1 MTDTEATQLWAC
13 LKVLWPG
20 DGRLPEG
27 WQRRWREHYEHV
39 AVDTVCEALRFIS
52 DKSDPIR
59 PTFDMVDQWLAT
71 WAICNPGQRPVGI
84 AATPEQ
90 EAEMRTKV
98 WADTPEQAAD
108 REVCLSLD
116 RSEFDRIA
124 REEIAK
130 FSPDVQAL
138 PSYRKDRDLMLSNH
152 IRSLVAAHA
161 RAHGLVAGGLFQ
173 EAV

>member
-1 MTDTEATQLWAC
+1 MNDAEAAKLWAC

-27 WQRRWREHYEHV
+27 WQKRWREHYDQV

-71 WAICNPGQRPVGI
+71 WAICNPGQRPVGV
-84 AATPEQ
+84 AATDEQ
-90 EAEMRTKV
+90 SREMRDRV

-108 REVCLSLD
+108 REVCQSLD
-116 RSEFDRIA
+116 RAEFDRIA

-130 FSPDVQAL
+130 FPPDVQAL
-138 PSYRKDRDLMLSNH
+138 PSYRKGRDLMLSNH

-161 RAHGLVAGGLFQ
+161 RAHGLVKIRVL
-173 EAV
+173 EEVL